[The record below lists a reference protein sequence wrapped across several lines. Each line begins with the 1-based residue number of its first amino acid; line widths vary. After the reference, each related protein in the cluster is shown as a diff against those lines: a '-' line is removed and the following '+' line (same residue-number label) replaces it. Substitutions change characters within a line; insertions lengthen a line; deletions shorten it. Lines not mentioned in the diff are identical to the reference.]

1 MTDPQDIDVCA
12 HCGTPINCDESC
24 QRGQAQ
30 LLKQYEEA
38 ILKARDDEDARMA
51 EDLKPEGIEKPLAVE
66 LMDEIFASFTNMQH
80 KGQKELR
87 KEG

>member
-38 ILKARDDEDARMA
+38 IRRAEDEEIDRMA
-51 EDLKPEGIEKPLAVE
+51 DDLEPERMEKPLVVE
-66 LMDEIFASFTNMQH
+66 LMDEIFASYTDMQRRAN
-80 KGQKELR
+80 KL
-87 KEG
+87 

>member
-38 ILKARDDEDARMA
+38 IRRAEDEEIDRMA
-51 EDLKPEGIEKPLAVE
+51 DDLEPKRMEKPLVVE
-66 LMDEIFASFTNMQH
+66 LMDEIFASFTDMQRRAN
-80 KGQKELR
+80 KL
-87 KEG
+87 

>member
-38 ILKARDDEDARMA
+38 IRRAEDEEINRMA
-51 EDLKPEGIEKPLAVE
+51 DDLEPERMEKPLAVE
-66 LMDEIFASFTNMQH
+66 LMDEIFASFTDMQ
-80 KGQKELR
+80 KKAQNYR
-87 KEG
+87 R

>member
-38 ILKARDDEDARMA
+38 IRRAEDEEINRMA
-51 EDLKPEGIEKPLAVE
+51 DDLEPERMEKPLAVE
-66 LMDEIFASFTNMQH
+66 LMDEIFTSFTDMQ
-80 KGQKELR
+80 KKAQNYR
-87 KEG
+87 R

>member
-38 ILKARDDEDARMA
+38 IRRAEDEEIDRMA
-51 EDLKPEGIEKPLAVE
+51 DDL
-66 LMDEIFASFTNMQH
+66 FTSFTDMQ
-80 KGQKELR
+80 KKAQNYR
-87 KEG
+87 R